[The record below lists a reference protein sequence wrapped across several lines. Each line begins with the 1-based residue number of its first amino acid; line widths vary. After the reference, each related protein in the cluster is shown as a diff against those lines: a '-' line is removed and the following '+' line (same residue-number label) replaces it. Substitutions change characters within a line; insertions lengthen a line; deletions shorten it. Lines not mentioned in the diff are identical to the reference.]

1 MLDTSGRYV
10 LLTSRETLSL
20 AVQVS
25 RNFFQYFGADA
36 EIIGLDQA
44 NSAEAGNRVILS
56 LGFAGLMPAT
66 ADRHDT
72 IFVDEEK
79 GLCVRGS
86 NGRLAVYAFREGLG
100 AIFLRPGT
108 NGSLELVIWAFDLLG
123 LRFAARMV
131 PVLTG
136 VGQPDFIVV
145 GQECAWKGAAG
156 VVALGYLDNSW
167 NVAESSA
174 IL

>member
-1 MLDTSGRYV
+1 M
-10 LLTSRETLSL
+10 LLTSNETLSL

-36 EIIGLDQA
+36 EIIGPDQP
-44 NSAEAGNRVILS
+44 NPTKGGNRVILS
-56 LGFAGLMPAT
+56 LGSAGLVVAT
-66 ADRHDT
+66 ASQHKT
-72 IFVDEEK
+72 FFVDGEK
-79 GLCVRGS
+79 DFCVRGS
-86 NGRLAVYAFREGLG
+86 NGRLAVYGFTEGLG

-108 NGSLELVIWAFDLLG
+108 NGTLELVIWGFDIPG

-131 PVLTG
+131 PMLTG

-156 VVALGYLDNSW
+156 VRALGYLDNSW

-174 IL
+174 VL